1 VGSSVACISFLLLTN
16 TCTDKTKTTVQ
27 PPWAGSGSRGSAA
40 RGAPADPGRGLPA
53 APAGARRGARPQAA
67 GRRPGRSGWG
77 TGVRDLHA
85 GTSSS
90 EPERTRHAAGGAR
103 DPAGSMER
111 GWCLQGRGNRARG
124 RPAPWPR
131 RAADRGEQRE
141 QAGERTSR
149 GGRRRDS
156 PAITAETSCLP
167 CTIWIWAKMIGY
179 AMAGWVYIK
188 RASAG
193 DGCRIRRQM
202 CRNRAREA
210 VANTTRVNTT
220 FARKYILIIPR
231 KGHEIWNRLDE
242 RKKYMYKY
250 IVSSFSKY

>member
-1 VGSSVACISFLLLTN
+1 VACISFLLLTN
-16 TCTDKTKTTVQ
+16 TRTDKTKTTVR
-27 PPWAGSGSRGSAA
+27 PPWAGSGSRGS
-40 RGAPADPGRGLPA
+40 A